1 MAPNHHSFVL
11 IFFLTTLFSAINPIA
26 TVTASPSSSSPP
38 PQTSSLSPSP
48 SLTPPSPPQLSPPL
62 PPQHSRPSPSTT
74 PQQLNSIINV
84 LIGANPLVLPMSATL
99 FIPQDNALNSLPTI
113 EVVAVTAPL
122 LAKTPQW
129 KNIDVNITATTM
141 IVATVEKH

>member
-1 MAPNHHSFVL
+1 MAPNHHSFLL

-26 TVTASPSSSSPP
+26 TVIASPSSLPPP

-48 SLTPPSPPQLSPPL
+48 LSTP
-62 PPQHSRPSPSTT
+62 PSPSTT
-74 PQQLNSIINV
+74 PQQLNNIINV
-84 LIGANPLVLPMSATL
+84 LIGANTVVLPLSATL
-99 FIPQDNALNSLPTI
+99 FIPQDNALNSLPTT
-113 EVVAVTAPL
+113 EVVAVTAPV

-141 IVATVEKH
+141 IAATVEKH